1 MTSLDEQITALAAE
15 YQELIRYDHHKERD
29 CHFSVEKV
37 WSYGE
42 APRYRVEQQGYINEW
57 DGPDSFG
64 DPISA
69 HRALLHFL
77 TEIVKREKRREAL
90 YSSDGTEHLNDWRD

>member
-1 MTSLDEQITALAAE
+1 MMVTTMTNLDEQITALTQE
-15 YQELIRYDHHKERD
+15 YCTLISGDHHKDRD

-42 APRYRVEQQGYINEW
+42 APRYRVEHQGYINEW
-57 DGPDSFG
+57 NGPDSFG

-77 TEIVKREKRREAL
+77 TGIVKAER
-90 YSSDGTEHLNDWRD
+90 DWINNPERTG